1 MEMVVHHFPNCLQ
14 DTGCE
19 AGSPAR
25 GNDIWMLTS
34 FLKRE
39 TDGFL
44 AGSGDEVFG
53 DALGENG

>member
-1 MEMVVHHFPNCLQ
+1 MHHFPNCLQ

-39 TDGFL
+39 NDGFL